1 MVDTT
6 RLEKL
11 LGKTPGAGA
20 KRIAGGANAAPRG
33 LALSGHPGQ
42 RRDPG
47 PRALSPQRQAVLDSN
62 WDGLKEFQRDPSPN
76 AQIRQF
82 NRQARAPEVVSLFD
96 VLRTQ
101 LAQTFATRQIRTLGI
116 TAPGSGAGTSF
127 VTAGLL
133 ASFARRDEQRV
144 IGLDLNVAQP
154 ALHQYFE
161 LTSSEP
167 INSYISGALGP
178 YDHLV
183 KITRRVAVGLGAKL
197 PAQDE
202 MPLTLSGQ
210 DLQET
215 IEELISDFLPDLII
229 CDLPPLLMG
238 DGAIAL
244 LPRMDATLLVAS
256 ASATS
261 SANIMACERLME
273 GKTEF
278 LGVVMNEMHTTFHK
292 RPNG

>member
-11 LGKTPGAGA
+11 LGSTPGAGA
-20 KRIAGGANAAPRG
+20 RRVSGGAGSAPRG
-33 LALSGHPGQ
+33 MALSGHPSQ

-47 PRALSPQRQAVLDSN
+47 PRAISAQRQAALDTN
-62 WDGLKEFQRDPSPN
+62 WNGLKAFQRDPTPDT
-76 AQIRQF
+76 AIRQF
-82 NRQARAPEVVSLFD
+82 NKQARAPDVVSLFD

-101 LAQTFATRQIRTLGI
+101 LAQTFAARQIRTLGI
-116 TAPGSGAGTSF
+116 TAPGSGTGTSF

-133 ASFARRDEQRV
+133 ASFARRDEHRV
-144 IGLDLNVAQP
+144 IGLDLNTAQP
-154 ALHQYFE
+154 ALHRYFE
-161 LTSSEP
+161 LASSEP
-167 INSYISGALGP
+167 INAYISGALGP

-183 KITRRVAVGLGAKL
+183 KITNRVAVGLGA
-197 PAQDE
+197 PAEDD
-202 MPLTLSGQ
+202 MPQTLSDQ

-215 IEELISDFLPDLII
+215 IEELVSDFLPDLII
-229 CDLPPLLMG
+229 CDLPPLLQG

-244 LPRMDATLLVAS
+244 LPKMDATLLVAS
-256 ASATS
+256 AQATS
-261 SANIMACERLME
+261 SANIMACERLMD

-278 LGVVMNEMHTTFHK
+278 LGVVMNDMHTTFHK